1 MIKINWRYTTPPMER
16 TTLTAVLIISGIIFM
31 TGATVF
37 SPNIFAWLLGLAIY
51 SIVVVISILI
61 NNYLRKLAKNK
72 DSL

>member
-1 MIKINWRYTTPPMER
+1 MIKINRRYITPPMER
-16 TTLTAVLIISGIIFM
+16 TTLTAILIISGIIFL

-72 DSL
+72 DPL